1 MVDPDGSP
9 MADRR
14 GRCLPSRNVS
24 TAVTAGFKC
33 HRCETEASNPLD
45 AIRSPRDTPIW
56 KLEAV
61 GLPVTGMV
69 RSVKEVKVQHSDA
82 LDRLC
87 RIYAEYCGLNRF
99 SPSARI

>member
-69 RSVKEVKVQHSDA
+69 RSVKEVKSSIPMRWIVSVVSMQSIA
-82 LDRLC
+82 
-87 RIYAEYCGLNRF
+87 A
-99 SPSARI
+99 